1 MAETRLQHGRGL
13 HKSGQTLFLQHA
25 VFDRAGQI
33 PPDEAPFAHGVVY
46 ALGTKDGRTKIGQT
60 RTPAG
65 RILELERQT
74 VHHGSR
80 IINVFVSRAC
90 ANYKE
95 AERDLLDHFQGD
107 RLAGEWFSTP
117 WRDVVARIE
126 SMPLLSLLP
135 REIEDSLDDGQA
147 RQTINA
153 RDLHAFLEVGRDFS
167 TWIKERIAE
176 YGFLEEQDYVRAEV
190 LRPSN
195 SGSAKARSLQCSDAA
210 FSPVSGKNNRGRP
223 SKDYFLTL
231 DMAKE
236 LSMVERNDQGR
247 RARRYFIECEKRLRQ
262 GQAPT
267 AGQSEGPKLDLD
279 ALAGTLEGLV
289 RKAVAE
295 VLDPKRI
302 LCPPLQPLP
311 HLMTETEIAKRF
323 QLSVHTLRANRCKGT
338 GFPYHRLGRSVRYDP
353 EEVQAYLKA
362 NEVRLFGENTL

>member
-1 MAETRLQHGRGL
+1 M

-65 RILELERQT
+65 RILELEWQT
-74 VHHGSR
+74 IHHGSR
-80 IINVFVSRAC
+80 IINVFVSWAC

-107 RLAGEWFSTP
+107 RLIGEWFSTP
-117 WRDVVARIE
+117 WRSVVARIE

-135 REIEDSLDDGQA
+135 REIEDSLDDGPV

-167 TWIKERIAE
+167 TWIKDRIAE
-176 YGFLEEQDYVRAEV
+176 YGFLEGQDFMKI
-190 LRPSN
+190 
-195 SGSAKARSLQCSDAA
+195 GSPKRGNQIGRGGDRRSSE
-210 FSPVSGKNNRGRP
+210 
-223 SKDYFLTL
+223 YFLSL

-262 GQAPT
+262 GQALT
-267 AGQSEGPKLDLD
+267 TGQSEGPKLDLD
-279 ALAGTLEGLV
+279 ALTGTLEGLV

-311 HLMTETEIAKRF
+311 YLMTETEIAKRF

-362 NEVRLFGENTL
+362 NEVRLFGEDIL